1 MSTQYRHLLVP
12 TVDLARLQP
21 PHLLGHGA
29 RVHRLGL
36 AVVAGQPQELLQLV
50 IFICNVEVSEVSPD
64 NWAAMMHEIMTV
76 MTVDTHRSNIIG
88 STFWI
93 DFMTTFL
100 KCSPLNI

>member
-12 TVDLARLQP
+12 PVDLARLQP
-21 PHLLGHGA
+21 PHLPGHGA
-29 RVHRLGL
+29 RVHWLGL

-50 IFICNVEVSEVSPD
+50 IFISNVEVSEVSPD